1 MSLDLYR
8 RESKKIINI
17 FHRQVDQAELADHVA
32 ADLTPS
38 STVWPRALKLSKNT
52 DPDII
57 VEKASIDESFF
68 DLSLYV
74 RKQLLYR
81 FPYLNM
87 APESLSQGLDTPLPP
102 PPASV
107 RDELDA
113 SSWEALGIWKP
124 VTSPLTWTDVCIAL
138 GAERLISVR
147 KEVRDVL
154 GYTTYVAAD

>member
-1 MSLDLYR
+1 VSLDLYR

-17 FHRQVDQAELADHVA
+17 FQRQVDHAKLADHVG

-38 STVWPRALKLSKNT
+38 STVLPLALKLSNNI

-57 VEKASIDESFF
+57 VEKASVDESFF

-74 RKQLLYR
+74 RKQLLCR
-81 FPYLNM
+81 FPYLNV
-87 APESLSQGLDTPLPP
+87 APVNLSQGLDTPLPP

-113 SSWEALGIWKP
+113 ASWEALGIWMP
-124 VTSPLTWTDVCIAL
+124 VSSPLTWTDICIAL

-154 GYTTYVAAD
+154 GYTTYVVAD